1 MADTE
6 ATSSN
11 GNGTVR
17 LSLKDRSLS
26 ITGKDVVMVVFV
38 LLIGAMSY
46 MRTRTL
52 DAGLSDLKLSQTAL
66 TATLHNIAS
75 QQVDI
80 NATQTEHLTTYMD
93 KVAAQHVDYHNTI
106 KQMLLR
112 LNYNIHHTAEEQLS
126 LDMDMPI
133 PVASPR

>member
-26 ITGKDVVMVVFV
+26 ITGKDVVMVVFI
-38 LLIGAMSY
+38 LLIGTMSY
-46 MRTRTL
+46 LRTKTL
-52 DAGLSDLKLSQTAL
+52 DAGLADLKLGQTAL
-66 TATLHNIAS
+66 TTTLHNVAA

-80 NATQTEHLTTYMD
+80 NATQTEHLVATMD
-93 KVAAQHVDYHNTI
+93 KVAAQHTDTMTAI

-126 LDMDMPI
+126 LDMDMPL

>member
-52 DAGLSDLKLSQTAL
+52 DAGLSDLKLSQTAMV
-66 TATLHNIAS
+66 TTLHEQITRQNELLAR
-75 QQVDI
+75 
-80 NATQTEHLTTYMD
+80 QTEQ
-93 KVAAQHVDYHNTI
+93 VAAQQLGYHNTI

-112 LNYNIHHTAEEQLS
+112 LNYNIHHTTDEQLS
-126 LDMDMPI
+126 LDMDMPL
-133 PVASPR
+133 PAASPR

>member
-26 ITGKDVVMVVFV
+26 ITGKDVVMVAFV

-52 DAGLSDLKLSQTAL
+52 DAGLSDLKLSQTAMV
-66 TATLHNIAS
+66 TTLHEQITRQNELLAR
-75 QQVDI
+75 
-80 NATQTEHLTTYMD
+80 QTEQ
-93 KVAAQHVDYHNTI
+93 VAAQQLGYHNTI

-112 LNYNIHHTAEEQLS
+112 LNYNIHHTTDEQLS

-133 PVASPR
+133 PAASPR

>member
-52 DAGLSDLKLSQTAL
+52 DAGLSDLKLSQTAMV
-66 TATLHNIAS
+66 TTLHEQITRQNELLAR
-75 QQVDI
+75 
-80 NATQTEHLTTYMD
+80 QTEQ
-93 KVAAQHVDYHNTI
+93 VAAQQLGYHNTI

-112 LNYNIHHTAEEQLS
+112 LNYNIHHTTDEQLS

-133 PVASPR
+133 PAASPR

>member
-11 GNGTVR
+11 DNGTVR

-26 ITGKDVVMVVFV
+26 ITGKDVVMVAFV
-38 LLIGAMSY
+38 LLIGTMAY

-52 DAGLSDLKLSQTAL
+52 DAGLAELKLSQTAL
-66 TATLHNIAS
+66 TTALHNVAS
-75 QQVDI
+75 QQADI
-80 NATQTEHLTTYMD
+80 NAKQTEHLVTYMD
-93 KVAAQHVDYHNTI
+93 KVAAQHTATNDTI

-112 LNYNIHHTAEEQLS
+112 LNYNIHHTADEQLS
-126 LDMDMPI
+126 LDMDI
-133 PVASPR
+133 PVPR